1 MSDFAS
7 RHSNYSK
14 SKSVHNKQNVG
25 IYAETAEVEAMLDFF
40 TSEQCTDLYSKAL
53 GTVARE
59 YKETAKNYFKSSMPS
74 AARGSQHGF
83 KDKLIDAVRVSKIKV
98 EGDTVSTK
106 VHVLGV
112 RSSGSGTYRARFFE
126 GGTQARET
134 KNEYTDSLGR
144 TYKKGKPLGRIKA
157 LNYFQQAQS
166 AMSNLTV
173 SLDKV
178 INDLLSKNAPK

>member
-7 RHSNYSK
+7 RHSSYSK

-40 TSEQCTDLYSKAL
+40 TSEQCTDLYKRAL
-53 GTVARE
+53 GTVARD
-59 YKETAKNYFKSSMPS
+59 YKETAKNYFKSTMPTAS
-74 AARGSQHGF
+74 RSSQHGY
-83 KDKLIDAVRVSKIKV
+83 KDKLIDAVRISKIKV

-112 RSSGSGTYRARFFE
+112 RSSGSGTFRARFFE

-134 KNEYTDSLGR
+134 KSEYTDSLGR

-157 LNYFQQAQS
+157 LNYFQQAQT
-166 AMSNLTV
+166 AMSNLAV

-178 INDLLSKNAPK
+178 INDLISKNAPK

>member
-7 RHSNYSK
+7 RHSSYSK
-14 SKSVHNKQNVG
+14 RKSVHNKQNVG
-25 IYAETAEVEAMLDFF
+25 IYAETDEVEEMLSFF

-59 YKETAKNYFKSSMPS
+59 YKETAKNYFKSALPS
-74 AARGSQHGF
+74 ATRSSQHGF

-98 EGDTVSTK
+98 DGDNISTK

-126 GGTQARET
+126 GGTQPRET
-134 KNEYTDSLGR
+134 SKEYTDSLGR

-178 INDLLSKNAPK
+178 INDLINKNAPK

>member
-1 MSDFAS
+1 
-7 RHSNYSK
+7 
-14 SKSVHNKQNVG
+14 
-25 IYAETAEVEAMLDFF
+25 
-40 TSEQCTDLYSKAL
+40 
-53 GTVARE
+53 
-59 YKETAKNYFKSSMPS
+59 MPS
-74 AARGSQHGF
+74 ASRSSQHGF

-98 EGDTVSTK
+98 EGDEIKTA

-134 KNEYTDSLGR
+134 SKEYTDSLGR

-157 LNYFQQAQS
+157 LNFFQKAQS
-166 AMSNLTV
+166 VMSNLTV

-178 INDLLSKNAPK
+178 INDLINKNAPK

>member
-7 RHSNYSK
+7 RHSSYSK
-14 SKSVHNKQNVG
+14 RKSVHNKQNVG
-25 IYAETAEVEAMLDFF
+25 IYAETDEVEEMLSFF

-53 GTVARE
+53 GTVARD
-59 YKETAKNYFKSSMPS
+59 YKETTKDYFKQSMPS
-74 AARGSQHGF
+74 ASRSSQHGF

-98 EGDTVSTK
+98 EGDEIKTA

-126 GGTQARET
+126 GGTQPRET
-134 KNEYTDSLGR
+134 SKEYTDSLGR

-157 LNYFQQAQS
+157 LNFFQKAQS
-166 AMSNLTV
+166 VMSNLAV

-178 INDLLSKNAPK
+178 INDLINKNAPK

>member
-1 MSDFAS
+1 MYK
-7 RHSNYSK
+7 R
-14 SKSVHNKQNVG
+14 
-25 IYAETAEVEAMLDFF
+25 
-40 TSEQCTDLYSKAL
+40 AL
-53 GTVARE
+53 GTVARD
-59 YKETAKNYFKSSMPS
+59 YKETTKNYFKSTMPT
-74 AARGSQHGF
+74 AARSSQHGY
-83 KDKLIDAVRVSKIKV
+83 KDKLIDAVRISKIKV
-98 EGDTVSTK
+98 DGDTVTTK

-112 RSSGSGTYRARFFE
+112 RSSGSGTFRARFFE

-134 KNEYTDSLGR
+134 SKEYTDSLGR

-178 INDLLSKNAPK
+178 INDLISKNAPK

>member
-7 RHSNYSK
+7 RHSSYSK
-14 SKSVHNKQNVG
+14 RKSVHNKQNVG
-25 IYAETAEVEAMLDFF
+25 IYAETDEVEEMLSYF

-59 YKETAKNYFKSSMPS
+59 YKETAKNYFKSALPS
-74 AARGSQHGF
+74 ATRSSQHGF

-98 EGDTVSTK
+98 DGDNISTK

-126 GGTQARET
+126 GGTQPRET
-134 KNEYTDSLGR
+134 SKEYTDSLGR

-178 INDLLSKNAPK
+178 INDLINKNAPK

>member
-7 RHSNYSK
+7 RHSSYS
-14 SKSVHNKQNVG
+14 KQNVG
-25 IYAETAEVEAMLDFF
+25 IYAETEAVEEMLSFF
-40 TSEQCTDLYSKAL
+40 TSDQCTDLYKRAL
-53 GTVARE
+53 GTVARD

-74 AARGSQHGF
+74 AARGSQHGY
-83 KDKLIDAVRVSKIKV
+83 KDKLIDALRISKIKV

-112 RSSGSGTYRARFFE
+112 RSSGSGTFRARYFE
-126 GGTQARET
+126 GGTQSRET
-134 KNEYTDSLGR
+134 SKEYTDSLGR
-144 TYKKGKPLGRIKA
+144 TYKKGKPLGHIKA
-157 LNYFQQAQS
+157 LNYFQQAQT

-178 INDLLSKNAPK
+178 INDLISKNAPK